1 MKFILPV
8 LLVLVI
14 SGCSAHKP
22 EAIQPYDTYT
32 KLSQEAKYGDIK
44 SHMNEYFTSTY
55 LKEVN
60 PSDKD
65 SILLLKLT
73 NYINKNIS
81 HFQSIKSGI
90 ACLTIN
96 GTDENTEPLTLHIEY
111 KKISGKWLV
120 NYMFL
125 NFIENS
131 DSYTQSAV
139 CPREAEKRIMKLMHN
154 KTFHSDPKR
163 YVAFV
168 ENREAPQ
175 KPRNFSVW

>member
-1 MKFILPV
+1 MQLILPLILT
-8 LLVLVI
+8 LLI
-14 SGCSAHKP
+14 FGCSAHKP
-22 EAIQPYDTYT
+22 EAIQPYDTYN
-32 KLSQEAKYGDIK
+32 KLSQEAKYGDIE

-60 PSDKD
+60 PSDKN

-131 DSYTQSAV
+131 NSYTESAV
-139 CPREAEKRIMKLMHN
+139 CPREAENKIMKLMHN
-154 KTFHSDPKR
+154 KTFHSDLKSYASFVALR
-163 YVAFV
+163 YNTTKAT
-168 ENREAPQ
+168 
-175 KPRNFSVW
+175 